1 MSPLP
6 RPMQISTRVG
16 VIQVMCALLLAVVGV
31 FVSLQLNI
39 RTDLAAMSPAT
50 PGAVACKFGP
60 MTLPQSAKAD
70 WGFFFL
76 RHRSP
81 HPAECKADHKSSSHG
96 IPQVRGCGTSLTPPD
111 RSAWVIFRNLAH
123 AGTADQ
129 KNREWIG
136 TAHNGLAFI

>member
-1 MSPLP
+1 
-6 RPMQISTRVG
+6 MQ
-16 VIQVMCALLLAVVGV
+16 
-31 FVSLQLNI
+31 
-39 RTDLAAMSPAT
+39 
-50 PGAVACKFGP
+50 FGP

-76 RHRSP
+76 RHWSP
-81 HPAECKADHKSSSHG
+81 HPAQYKADHKSSSHG
-96 IPQVRGCGTSLTPPD
+96 IPKLGGCGSSLTPPD
-111 RSAWVIFRNLAH
+111 RSAWVISRNLAH